1 MVQGMNFDEMAKK
14 YKFILQQIMDLS
26 SIDYMSE
33 FIIEP
38 LIFGKEVIY
47 RIVDT
52 KFNQQ

>member
-1 MVQGMNFDEMAKK
+1 MIKSINFEESSKK
-14 YKFILQQIMDLS
+14 YKNIVQNILDLS

-38 LIFGKEVIY
+38 MAFRNEVIY
-47 RIVDT
+47 RIIDT